1 MIAYGH
7 WGQEGQVVLLV
18 VSTAIMFYKQRVRQK
33 TGANRFLGGVPRC
46 GVGVPLPLVIVLSRR
61 EVGGVGSSAGQGGS
75 SGHIGVATPK
85 VGGPRVGGDRGG
97 RAECSAI
104 AGRKGARVVCQNRS
118 RAGGM
123 RAGVKLGHV
132 PTAAAGTECAPKK
145 RGGAAEGGEQSSR
158 GKGR

>member
-1 MIAYGH
+1 M
-7 WGQEGQVVLLV
+7 
-18 VSTAIMFYKQRVRQK
+18 
-33 TGANRFLGGVPRC
+33 GGVPRC

-158 GKGR
+158 GKRAIKTDDAAVAVSVTESEGGPDLLNEGRPKSPPGEGP